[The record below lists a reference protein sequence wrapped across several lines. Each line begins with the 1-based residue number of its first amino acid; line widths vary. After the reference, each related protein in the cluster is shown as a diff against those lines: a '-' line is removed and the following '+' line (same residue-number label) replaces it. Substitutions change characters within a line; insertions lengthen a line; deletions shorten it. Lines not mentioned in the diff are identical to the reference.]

1 MTHKTLLAALAAV
14 TLLAVSSGAE
24 ANDCLRGDRT
34 VGQISDVAHR
44 TDRMFR
50 RMGDTIVRT
59 GDRMFGW
66 LQRRSRT

>member
-1 MTHKTLLAALAAV
+1 
-14 TLLAVSSGAE
+14 
-24 ANDCLRGDRT
+24 
-34 VGQISDVAHR
+34 VAHR

-66 LQRRSRT
+66 LQRRART